1 MSSGQDPNI
10 DESFAKSLETILSD
24 GDVITLDFEEVE
36 DIRQPFGTRVE
47 NVTPF
52 LVTFLPFVVAL
63 VPETDVWID
72 TQTLE
77 PHNVEFENDL
87 FDSMKPLVLKSL
99 RILMETELVFLQ
111 LSGILG
117 RPLELMLTKNL
128 MLMLAP
134 TR

>member
-1 MSSGQDPNI
+1 MVLKPGLKAGQDPNI
-10 DESFAKSLETILSD
+10 DESFAEIIGNNIVRS

-36 DIRQPFGTRVE
+36 YIRQPFGTRVE

-52 LVTFLPFVVAL
+52 LVTFYCNVAL

-87 FDSMKPLVLKSL
+87 FDSMAA
-99 RILMETELVFLQ
+99 T
-111 LSGILG
+111 G
-117 RPLELMLTKNL
+117 
-128 MLMLAP
+128 A
-134 TR
+134 